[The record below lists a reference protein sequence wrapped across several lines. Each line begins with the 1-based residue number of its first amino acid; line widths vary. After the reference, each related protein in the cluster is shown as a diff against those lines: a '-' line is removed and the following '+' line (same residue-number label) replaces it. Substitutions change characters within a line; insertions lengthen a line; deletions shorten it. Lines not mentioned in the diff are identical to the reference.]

1 MLIKRGGANMDE
13 KLDLILEKLEK
24 LDSLEK
30 RMERIEM
37 TLENVTNRNINII
50 AEGHADLSR
59 KLDDA
64 IRAGNNMELVR
75 IRLNML
81 EDKVNKL
88 MA

>member
-1 MLIKRGGANMDE
+1 MDE

-24 LDSLEK
+24 MD
-30 RMERIEM
+30 RQIAGIEM
-37 TLENVTNRNINII
+37 TLENVTNRNISII
-50 AEGHADLSR
+50 AEGHADLNR
-59 KLDDA
+59 KLEEA
-64 IRAGNNMELVR
+64 IRAGNNMELMR